1 MENRQRE
8 EERLHLLSLGLAV
21 LVRLGDLLSLNTFP
35 LGFSAKASFHSLELI
50 GGHTSLAGSGDA
62 STVDTVL
69 VIGTEETIAPTE
81 RGGEVV
87 DESHVVE
94 IVVFS
99 TRPEGKDVLEGPG
112 EVCIE
117 DKKGN
122 WNLSSAIG

>member
-8 EERLHLLSLGLAV
+8 EGRLHLLSLGLAV
-21 LVRLGDLLSLNTFP
+21 FVRLGDLLSLDTFP

-50 GGHTSLAGSGDA
+50 GGHTGLAGSGDA

-112 EVCIE
+112 EV
-117 DKKGN
+117 
-122 WNLSSAIG
+122 